1 MNLNLLFK
9 TILQISAM
17 GSIVALI
24 IIIAK
29 VLFKNKL
36 SATWHY
42 YIWFLLMIRL
52 VLPYS
57 TPTSFSVFNLFQFA
71 SQQVETSG
79 YIKEVK
85 PLITSENNLD
95 PNSPILEE
103 EFSFGKS
110 YRENTAEKNSLKGAN
125 ISLRIKDF
133 LPILW
138 VLGIG
143 ILSLYILGTYIIF
156 LMRFSKDPLCEDEE
170 IIDILKDCTKSMGI
184 NKKISVIYSNKIKT
198 PTLCGIIK
206 PKILVPRKA
215 MDSLSLKEKRY
226 VFLHEL
232 SHLKRKDILFNWIST
247 VLLVIH
253 WFNPILWLS
262 FSRMKKDCEVCCDE
276 LTLKY
281 INPEEYKNYG
291 ETLIKLMSMLSL
303 SNWTPGTTSMANKN
317 EIKRRIIMIS
327 KFKKKPV
334 LTSVLAVLITVAVG
348 FTVLTN
354 GKDKAPSAATNNI
367 TESSIEPSKDNT
379 QEEATTDTTT
389 TKTEEVKN
397 TNAETEPVKDTIKKE
412 ETSNNNK
419 SKEVSSEVSKNN
431 TANISDQEIIKIL
444 SEGYV
449 NLRKYE
455 ILFNTD
461 ATIEKDNQSYAK
473 LGKDLKN
480 YNEAIK
486 YLDSEISFS
495 KYYSKNFKNNFLNY
509 MSKEIDGEL
518 YFLLGNFGIG
528 FKMNEAEITSK
539 KVENNSI
546 IMTLKLQ
553 NAAEDYYG
561 DFKAT
566 LVLENGKW
574 LIDKINVFGIATV
587 E

>member
-79 YIKEVK
+79 YIKEAK

-95 PNSPILEE
+95 PNSPILEK

-110 YRENTAEKNSLKGAN
+110 YRENIAERNSLKGAN

-156 LMRFSKDPLCEDEE
+156 LMRFSKDPLCKDEE

-198 PTLCGIIK
+198 PTLCGIIR
-206 PKILVPRKA
+206 PKILVPKKT
-215 MDSLSLKEKRY
+215 MHNLSLKEKRY

-317 EIKRRIIMIS
+317 EVKRRIIMIS

-354 GKDKAPSAATNNI
+354 GKDKIPSAATNNI
-367 TESSIEPSKDNT
+367 TESSIEPSKDST
-379 QEEATTDTTT
+379 QEEATTDTST

-397 TNAETEPVKDTIKKE
+397 TNAEIEPVKDTIKKE
-412 ETSNNNK
+412 ETSNNSK

-461 ATIEKDNQSYAK
+461 TTIEKDNQSYAK

-495 KYYSKNFKNNFLNY
+495 KHYSKNFKNNFLNY

>member
-79 YIKEVK
+79 YIKEAK

-95 PNSPILEE
+95 PNSPILEK

-110 YRENTAEKNSLKGAN
+110 YRENIAERNSLKGAN

-156 LMRFSKDPLCEDEE
+156 LIRFSKDPLCEDEE

-215 MDSLSLKEKRY
+215 MHNLSLKEKRY

-247 VLLVIH
+247 VLVVIH

-354 GKDKAPSAATNNI
+354 GKDKIPSAATNNI
-367 TESSIEPSKDNT
+367 TESSIEPSKDST
-379 QEEATTDTTT
+379 QEEATTDTST

-397 TNAETEPVKDTIKKE
+397 ANAETEPVKDTIKKE
-412 ETSNNNK
+412 ETSNNSK

-444 SEGYV
+444 SEGYF